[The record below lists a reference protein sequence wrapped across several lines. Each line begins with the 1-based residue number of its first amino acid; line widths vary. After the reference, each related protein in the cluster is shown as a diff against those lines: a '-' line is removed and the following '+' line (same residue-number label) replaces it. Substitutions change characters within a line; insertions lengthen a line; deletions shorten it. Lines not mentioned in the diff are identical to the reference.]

1 MTRAIPKDEQVSRNM
16 RAVRRSHTGAETSV
30 AKILRDL
37 GVAYR
42 LHVRGLPGTPDF
54 VNRRRGFAIFVN
66 GCFWHRHRG
75 CRRATVPKNNRA
87 FWIEKFA
94 ANRRRDAV
102 AIRGLRRMG
111 LKVVLVWECELEKP
125 ETLRLRLQK
134 SLKR

>member
-1 MTRAIPKDEQVSRNM
+1 M
-16 RAVRRSHTGAETSV
+16 
-30 AKILRDL
+30 
-37 GVAYR
+37 
-42 LHVRGLPGTPDF
+42 
-54 VNRRRGFAIFVN
+54 
-66 GCFWHRHRG
+66 
-75 CRRATVPKNNRA
+75 PKNNRA